1 MVTISLLYS
10 LNKIKIMIQKLID
23 TIKESTN
30 EVFTKP
36 ELLELILSLTKV
48 QSLIQSNGFILNPN
62 NNSVVNRNN
71 NSITLVRKEFKLLMY
86 LINHSNVCV
95 SRSQILKDIWGEDIV
110 VGERTIDVHIRKIK
124 AKTGIDCIQTLK
136 GIGYMWVTN

>member
-1 MVTISLLYS
+1 
-10 LNKIKIMIQKLID
+10 MIQKLID

-62 NNSVVNRNN
+62 NNIVVDKNN
-71 NSITLVRKEFKLLMY
+71 NLIRLVKKEFKLLMY
-86 LINHSNVCV
+86 LMSNPNVCV
-95 SRSQILKDIWGEDIV
+95 SRSQILKDVWGEDIV
-110 VGERTIDVHIRKIK
+110 VGDRTIDVHITKIK

-136 GIGYMWVTN
+136 GVGYMWFEN